1 MNAWMLPKQL
11 AAAPSAAPGEYE
23 QDLEEEL
30 ELDIICVRFS
40 CFSQLAFFII
50 ISI

>member
-11 AAAPSAAPGEYE
+11 AAAPGEYE
-23 QDLEEEL
+23 QDLEEEQEL

-40 CFSQLAFFII
+40 CFSQLAFYYY
-50 ISI
+50 